1 MNLNMKS
8 IIIHS
13 PYDLR
18 VENYPI
24 EEMDE
29 NQIEIEGKLKR
40 NRIELDMKTA
50 RSKEHLSGIGVNSK

>member
-29 NQIEIEGKLKR
+29 NQIEINIATGGVCGTDLHYYQ
-40 NRIELDMKTA
+40 DGT
-50 RSKEHLSGIGVNSK
+50 LSQLFQDL